1 MLDLIND
8 RKYMNEYARLNYDY
22 DRENPV
28 TKKEGFLRL
37 ISHMYQ

>member
-1 MLDLIND
+1 MGDV
-8 RKYMNEYARLNYDY
+8 KYEDVFDKLNYDY

-37 ISHMYQ
+37 ID